1 VAVVNYWEMQK
12 SFWKTP
18 IGMALYLL
26 LLIAFLTGGLL
37 ALNHFSSPFPVIETF
52 RAEPMVIGPKEDTNL
67 TWSVVGAEQVEIDQG
82 IGLVQSSGFM
92 RVFPERTIVY
102 TLTAT
107 NGTRIR
113 SYEARVIV
121 EQ

>member
-1 VAVVNYWEMQK
+1 MNYWERQK

-26 LLIAFLTGGLL
+26 LLIAFLSGGLL

-52 RAEPMVIGPKEDTNL
+52 RAEPMVIGPKEATNL
-67 TWSVVGAEQVEIDQG
+67 SWSVVGAEQVEIDQG
-82 IGLVQSSGFM
+82 IGVVQSSGSW
-92 RVFPERTIVY
+92 RVSPERTTVY

-121 EQ
+121 D

>member
-1 VAVVNYWEMQK
+1 VAIVNYWERQK

-18 IGMALYLL
+18 LGMAIYLM
-26 LLIAFLTGGLL
+26 LLIAFLAGGLL

-52 RAEPMVIGPKEDTNL
+52 RAGPMAINPGEAANL
-67 TWSVVGAEQVEIDQG
+67 SWNVVGAEQVEIDQG
-82 IGLVQSSGFM
+82 IGVVQSSGSW
-92 RVFPERTIVY
+92 RVFPERTTVY

>member
-1 VAVVNYWEMQK
+1 MNYWERQK

-18 IGMALYLL
+18 LGMALYLL
-26 LLIAFLTGGLL
+26 LLISLLAGGLL

-52 RAEPMVIGPKEDTNL
+52 RAAPLVIAQGESANL
-67 TWSVVGAEQVEIDQG
+67 SWRVVGAERVEIDRG
-82 IGLVQSSGFM
+82 IGFVQGSGSWK
-92 RVFPERTIVY
+92 VTPDETTVY
-102 TLTAT
+102 TLTAI

-113 SYEARVIV
+113 SVEARVMV